1 MGQSRCLYKCFFYS
15 PLLVAVSQLWRNS
28 VDLPEGEGQ
37 TFNDTSAA
45 FLLGWSWS
53 SPEGEIIQY
62 LKHSKPVQY
71 TEVLDHSSEVEF
83 HYLKKYGN

>member
-1 MGQSRCLYKCFFYS
+1 MF
-15 PLLVAVSQLWRNS
+15 PLVLPPCHTVTLSQLCINIF
-28 VDLPEGEGQ
+28 DLPEGEGQ

-53 SPEGEIIQY
+53 SPGGEIIQY
-62 LKHSKPVQY
+62 LKHSKPVQS

-83 HYLKKYGN
+83 HYLEKYGN